1 MDLESLFGRGA
12 LLHQRARVIAIMPS
26 ANHPAI
32 DRRGHGFAADSRRA
46 STSGSQLQVSQYLGP
61 DGDHRDEQRRR
72 GERGGFLN

>member
-1 MDLESLFGRGA
+1 
-12 LLHQRARVIAIMPS
+12 VIAIMPS
-26 ANHPAI
+26 ANHPAL

-61 DGDHRDEQRRR
+61 DGDHRDEQRQR